1 MRGVKKP
8 GFFTPF
14 FCRGNL
20 FSILK
25 VNTMKSYKILS
36 RQALK
41 RLPVYMSYLKSIN
54 NGEIEYISSA
64 AVAKALG
71 LNEVQVRKDLGA
83 VCKSTGIPK
92 RGFLIADLI
101 GGISDYLGYESGKVA
116 VLIGAGNLGMA
127 LMSYRGFENYG
138 INIVAAFDSDSSLAD
153 GKRVFEISRLGEICR
168 EYNVK
173 IGIITVP
180 ESAAQK
186 VCDLLVKSGIKAIWN
201 FAPTYLKA
209 PEDILVQN
217 ENMASSLALLS
228 NHLREKMAE
237 E

>member
-1 MRGVKKP
+1 
-8 GFFTPF
+8 
-14 FCRGNL
+14 
-20 FSILK
+20 
-25 VNTMKSYKILS
+25 MKTYKNMS

-54 NGEIEYISSA
+54 NGENEYISSA

-83 VCKSTGIPK
+83 VCKSVGIPK
-92 RGFLIADLI
+92 RGFLICDLI
-101 GGISDYLGYESGKVA
+101 GGISDYLGYESSKVA

-138 INIVAAFDSDSSLAD
+138 IEIIAAFDINCDLAD
-153 GKRVFEISRLGEICR
+153 NRKVFPLSELGKVCR
-168 EYNVK
+168 NYNVK

-180 ESAAQK
+180 EKAAQQA
-186 VCDLLVKSGIKAIWN
+186 CDMLVENGIKAIWN

-209 PEDILVQN
+209 PGDILVQN

-228 NHLREKMAE
+228 NHLREKME
-237 E
+237 FGG

>member
-1 MRGVKKP
+1 MKK
-8 GFFTPF
+8 FK
-14 FCRGNL
+14 N
-20 FSILK
+20 
-25 VNTMKSYKILS
+25 LS

-41 RLPVYMSYLKSIN
+41 RLPVYMSFLKSIKED
-54 NGEIEYISSA
+54 GEYISSA
-64 AVAKALG
+64 AVAQSLG
-71 LNEVQVRKDLGA
+71 LSEVQVRKDLAA
-83 VCKSTGIPK
+83 VCKSVGVPK
-92 RGFLIADLI
+92 RGFLIRDLI
-101 GGISDYLGYESGKVA
+101 GGISDYLGYESSKVA
-116 VLIGAGNLGMA
+116 VLLGAGNLGMA

-138 INIVAAFDSDSSLAD
+138 IEIIAAFDSNSALAD
-153 GKRVFEISRLGEICR
+153 NKRVFELSKLGEICK
-168 EYNVK
+168 EHNVK

-180 ESAAQK
+180 EKSAQLA
-186 VCDLLVKSGIKAIWN
+186 CDMLVKNGIKAIWN

>member
-1 MRGVKKP
+1 
-8 GFFTPF
+8 
-14 FCRGNL
+14 
-20 FSILK
+20 
-25 VNTMKSYKILS
+25 MKIHKNLS

-41 RLPVYMSYLKSIN
+41 RLPVYMSYLKSVN
-54 NGEIEYISSA
+54 NGETEYISSA
-64 AVAKALG
+64 TVAKALG

-83 VCKSTGIPK
+83 VCKSTGVPK
-92 RGFLIADLI
+92 RGFLIRDLM
-101 GGISDYLGYESGKVA
+101 GGISDYLGYESSKVA

-138 INIVAAFDSDSSLAD
+138 IEIVAAFDSNSDLAD
-153 GKRVFEISRLGEICR
+153 NKRIFEISELGRICS

-180 ESAAQK
+180 EKAAQQ
-186 VCDLLVKSGIKAIWN
+186 VCDNLVKNGIKAIWN

-209 PEDILVQN
+209 PGDILVQN